1 MNLSQNRNRLIRQEQ
16 TCSCQ
21 GGGSVGI
28 GGYKEG
34 GWGERCKIITHGM
47 DKQQGP
53 YCIATENYI
62 QYSMTNHNGK
72 NIKKNVHMYIYA
84 YIYT

>member
-1 MNLSQNRNRLIRQEQ
+1 MNLSTEQKQTHGHREQ

-21 GGGSVGI
+21 GGWGLVGI

-34 GWGERCKIITHGM
+34 GWGEEMQIIKHGM

-53 YCIATENYI
+53 YCIAQRTI
-62 QYSMTNHNGK
+62 F
-72 NIKKNVHMYIYA
+72 NIL
-84 YIYT
+84 